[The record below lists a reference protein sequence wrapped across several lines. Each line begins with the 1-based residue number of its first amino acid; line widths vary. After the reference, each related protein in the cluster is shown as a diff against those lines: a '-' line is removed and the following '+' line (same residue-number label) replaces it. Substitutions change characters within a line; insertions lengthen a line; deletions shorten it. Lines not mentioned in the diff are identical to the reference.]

1 MHKGDAALSING
13 RKVGKGR
20 IQRTQGAV
28 WSLAG
33 ETADAGM
40 EAYAPVTD
48 GYDPWDNA
56 FTGTINSVK
65 VAHKA

>member
-1 MHKGDAALSING
+1 MGKGAPFKG
-13 RKVGKGR
+13 RKAPFGH
-20 IQRTQGAV
+20 
-28 WSLAG
+28 WAG

-48 GYDPWDNA
+48 DHDPWDNA